1 MVQEQ
6 SLLSSSGVENLLV
19 QIEQKCPIAYK
30 VKFATLDQLIEK
42 KKKNT
47 GMQRRKIQVIMKT
60 KIKEYI
66 QI

>member
-42 KKKNT
+42 KKNT